1 MEEYATAKQPPLL
14 HTLTPSRRTLANR
27 AFALV
32 YTCAILAVLCRHAAA
47 ALGSATYLSF
57 VTSATL
63 FIADLVLGFWWFS
76 AQAFRFRPVHRLVF
90 PENLEKVLKRREF
103 PPLDIFICTADPY
116 KEPPM
121 TVVNTA
127 LSVMAYDYPPEKISV
142 YVSDDG
148 GSQLTLFAFMEAARF
163 ASHWIPFCRKKEIA
177 ERCPEAFF
185 GSNYSQS
192 SETEQIKMLHQSMKV
207 RVENVVEKG
216 KIPNEFITSEQK
228 RQVFSIWSE
237 EFTRQ
242 DHPAIVQVL
251 LEAREDR
258 DITGQSMPN
267 LVYLS
272 REKSKTSSH
281 HFKAGALNALLR
293 VSAIMTNA
301 PIILTLDCDMYSNDP
316 KTPHIMLCFFCESK
330 IKPNLG
336 YVQFPQHF
344 HGIDKHDIYANEFK
358 RMFEINPVGL
368 DGLAGPDYFGSGCFF
383 WRRVFFGSPLSF
395 VGPEIPELR
404 PDHVVDGPI
413 KAQPI
418 MTFAQH
424 VASCKYEEQTNCNW
438 GAKLGF
444 RYGSLVEDYYTGFRL
459 HCEGWK
465 SAFCNP
471 KRPAFI
477 GDAPITL
484 VDALNQAR
492 RWNVGLLEVA
502 ISKYCPL
509 TFGVKS
515 MGLLMGLCYAYYAIG
530 PILSIPITIY
540 AFLPQFAL
548 LNGISIF
555 PEVSDKWFTV
565 YVFLFMGAYGQDCL
579 DFMLAEGT
587 FQKWWSD
594 QRMWMLRGVTAHLFG
609 SIEFASKHLGL
620 ATQGF
625 SITSKVVDNEQSKRY
640 DQSTFEFGVHSPMFV
655 SLTMVAIINFIAFFG
670 GLVKV
675 FLTGTGN
682 ADQLFVQMFI
692 AGFVVVNCWPV
703 YDAMVLR
710 TDKGRMPTKTTIIS
724 ICLSLT
730 LYVVA
735 SFMLSHRLSS

>member
-1 MEEYATAKQPPLL
+1 MQNVGERSDHRPVVQSTDMEEYATAKQPPLL
-14 HTLTPSRRTLANR
+14 HTLTPSRLTLANR

-47 ALGSATYLSF
+47 ALGSATYLSL
-57 VTSATL
+57 VTSATF
-63 FIADLVLGFWWFS
+63 FIADLVLGFLWFS
-76 AQAFRFRPVHRLVF
+76 AQSFRFRPVHRRAF
-90 PENLEKVLKRREF
+90 PENLEKVVKRRDF
-103 PPLDIFICTADPY
+103 PALDIFICTADPY

-163 ASHWIPFCRKKEIA
+163 ASHWIPFCRKKEIV

-185 GSNYSQS
+185 GSNNSQS
-192 SETEQIKMLHQSMKV
+192 SETEQIK
-207 RVENVVEKG
+207 
-216 KIPNEFITSEQK
+216 
-228 RQVFSIWSE
+228 
-237 EFTRQ
+237 
-242 DHPAIVQVL
+242 VL

-267 LVYLS
+267 LVYVS
-272 REKSKTSSH
+272 REKSKMSSH
-281 HFKAGALNALLR
+281 HFKAGALNAL
-293 VSAIMTNA
+293 
-301 PIILTLDCDMYSNDP
+301 
-316 KTPHIMLCFFCESK
+316 IMLCFFCDPK

-344 HGIDKHDIYANEFK
+344 HGIDKHDIYANQFK
-358 RMFEINPVGL
+358 RFEINATGL
-368 DGLAGPDYFGSGCFF
+368 DGLVGPDYSGSGCFF
-383 WRRVFFGSPLSF
+383 CRRVFFGGPLSF
-395 VGPEIPELR
+395 VGPEIPELK
-404 PDHVVDGPI
+404 PDHMVDKPI

-418 MTFAQH
+418 MALGHH

-444 RYGSLVEDYYTGFRL
+444 RYGSLVEDYYTSFRL

-465 SAFCNP
+465 SAYCNP
-471 KRPAFI
+471 NRPVFI

-484 VDALNQAR
+484 VDALNQTK
-492 RWNVGLLEVA
+492 RWDVGLLEVS
-502 ISKYCPL
+502 ISKYNPL

-515 MGLLMGLCYAYYAIG
+515 MGLLTGLCYTYYAFL

-540 AFLPQFAL
+540 AFLPQFTL

-555 PEVSDKWFTV
+555 PEVSNKWFIV

-579 DFMLAEGT
+579 DFMLAEET

-594 QRMWMLRGVTAHLFG
+594 QRMWMLRGVTTHLFG
-609 SIEFASKHLGL
+609 SIEFASKHLGI

-625 SITSKVVDNEQSKRY
+625 SITSKVEDNEQRKRY
-640 DQSTFEFGVHSPMFV
+640 DQGTFEFGVHSPMFV
-655 SLTMVAIINFIAFFG
+655 SLAVVAIINFTAFFG
-670 GLVKV
+670 GSIKV

-682 ADQLFVQMFI
+682 ANQLFVQMFI

-710 TDKGRMPTKTTIIS
+710 TDKGRIPAKTTIIS

-730 LYVVA
+730 FYVVA
-735 SFMLSHRLSS
+735 SFMLNHPLLS

>member
-1 MEEYATAKQPPLL
+1 MEEYATAKQPLLL
-14 HTLTPSRRTLANR
+14 HTLTPSRLTLANR

-32 YTCAILAVLCRHAAA
+32 YTCAILAVLRRHAAA
-47 ALGSATYLSF
+47 ALGSATCLSF
-57 VTSATL
+57 FTSATL

-76 AQAFRFRPVHRLVF
+76 AQAFRYRPVHRLVF
-90 PENLEKVLKRREF
+90 PENLEKVVKRRDF

-192 SETEQIKMLHQSMKV
+192 SETDQIKTLYQSMKI
-207 RVENVVEKG
+207 RVKNIVERG
-216 KIPNEFITSEQK
+216 KVQDEFITCEQE
-228 RQVFSIWSE
+228 RQAFSKWTE

-242 DHPAIVQVL
+242 DHPTIVQVL

-267 LVYLS
+267 LVYVS

-281 HFKAGALNALLR
+281 HFKAGALNALIR

-301 PIILTLDCDMYSNDP
+301 PIILTLDCDMYSNNP
-316 KTPHIMLCFFCESK
+316 KTSHIMLCFFCDPK

-336 YVQFPQHF
+336 FVQFPQHF

-358 RMFEINPVGL
+358 RVFKINATGL
-368 DGLAGPDYFGSGCFF
+368 DGLVGPDYVGSGCFF
-383 WRRVFFGSPLSF
+383 WRQVFFE
-395 VGPEIPELR
+395 GPEIPELR
-404 PDHVVDGPI
+404 PDHVVDWPI

-418 MTFAQH
+418 IALAHH
-424 VASCKYEEQTNCNW
+424 VVSCKYEEQTNYNW

-444 RYGSLVEDYYTGFRL
+444 RYGSLVEDYYTSFRL
-459 HCEGWK
+459 HCDGWK

-471 KRPAFI
+471 KRPAFL

-484 VDALNQAR
+484 VDALNQNK
-492 RWNVGLLEVA
+492 RWDIGLLEVA
-502 ISKYCPL
+502 ISKYSPI

-515 MGLLMGLCYAYYAIG
+515 MGLLMGLCYANYAFW

-540 AFLPQFAL
+540 AFLPQFTL

-555 PEVSDKWFTV
+555 PEVSDKWFIM
-565 YVFLFMGAYGQDCL
+565 YVFLFTGAYGQDYL

-609 SIEFASKHLGL
+609 SIEFATKHLGI
-620 ATQGF
+620 ASRGF
-625 SITSKVVDNEQSKRY
+625 SLTSKVVDNEQSKRY
-640 DQSTFEFGVHSPMFV
+640 DQGTFEFGVHSPMFV
-655 SLTMVAIINFIAFFG
+655 SLAVVAIINFAAFFG
-670 GLVKV
+670 GLVKIV
-675 FLTGTGN
+675 LTGTGS
-682 ADQLFVQMFI
+682 ADQLFIQMFI
-692 AGFVVVNCWPV
+692 TGFVVVNCWPV

-735 SFMLSHRLSS
+735 SFMI